1 MKSSIYVTH
10 LFILSLLV
18 TARVV
23 SAFNIGNRISDLTSS
38 KYFNKFARVNVQ
50 VGMGRG
56 NSARSQEEDLELTR
70 AVIMK
75 HIAIASVTSDITV
88 DDDDDV
94 DDEVDDAVDDAAEG
108 KTNQSMK
115 KIKSKISKVKKGM
128 KNKKPIKKI
137 ISKVKSKIKNNED

>member
-1 MKSSIYVTH
+1 MKTSIYFTR

-23 SAFNIGNRISDLTSS
+23 SAFNIGNRISDITSS
-38 KYFNKFARVNVQ
+38 KYFNKYARLNVQ

-56 NSARSQEEDLELTR
+56 DSARSQEEDLELTR

-75 HIAIASVTSDITV
+75 HIAIASDTSDIMF

-94 DDEVDDAVDDAAEG
+94 DDAVTVDDAAEG

-115 KIKSKISKVKKGM
+115 KIKSKLSKVKKGL
-128 KNKKPIKKI
+128 KNKKTIKKI

>member
-1 MKSSIYVTH
+1 MKTSIYFTR

-23 SAFNIGNRISDLTSS
+23 SAFNIGNRISDITSS
-38 KYFNKFARVNVQ
+38 KYFNKYARLNVQ

-56 NSARSQEEDLELTR
+56 DSARSQEEDLELTR

-75 HIAIASVTSDITV
+75 HIAIASDTSDIMV
-88 DDDDDV
+88 DDDDAG
-94 DDEVDDAVDDAAEG
+94 DDAVDDAAEG

-115 KIKSKISKVKKGM
+115 KIKSKLSKVKKGL

>member
-1 MKSSIYVTH
+1 MKTSIYFTR

-23 SAFNIGNRISDLTSS
+23 SAFNIGNRISDITSS
-38 KYFNKFARVNVQ
+38 KYFNKYARLNVQ

-56 NSARSQEEDLELTR
+56 DSARSQEEDLELTR

-75 HIAIASVTSDITV
+75 HIAIASDTSDIMV
-88 DDDDDV
+88 DDDDV
-94 DDEVDDAVDDAAEG
+94 GDDAVDDAAEG

-115 KIKSKISKVKKGM
+115 KIKSKLSKVKKGL

>member
-38 KYFNKFARVNVQ
+38 KYFNKYARLNVQ

-75 HIAIASVTSDITV
+75 HIAIASDTSDIMV
-88 DDDDDV
+88 DDDDDDV
-94 DDEVDDAVDDAAEG
+94 DDEVDDAVED

-115 KIKSKISKVKKGM
+115 KIKSKLSKVKKGM

>member
-10 LFILSLLV
+10 LFIILSLLV

-75 HIAIASVTSDITV
+75 HIAIASDTSDIMV
-88 DDDDDV
+88 DDDDDDV
-94 DDEVDDAVDDAAEG
+94 DDEVDDAVED

-115 KIKSKISKVKKGM
+115 KIKSKLSKVKKGM

>member
-1 MKSSIYVTH
+1 MKTSIYFTR

-23 SAFNIGNRISDLTSS
+23 SAFNIGNRISDITSS
-38 KYFNKFARVNVQ
+38 KYFNKYARLNVQ

-56 NSARSQEEDLELTR
+56 DSARSQEEDLELTR

-75 HIAIASVTSDITV
+75 HIAIASDTSDIMF

-94 DDEVDDAVDDAAEG
+94 DDAVTVDDAAEG

-115 KIKSKISKVKKGM
+115 KIKSKLSKVKKGL

>member
-23 SAFNIGNRISDLTSS
+23 SAFNIGNRISDLTPS

-75 HIAIASVTSDITV
+75 HIAIASDTSDIMV
-88 DDDDDV
+88 DDDDDDV
-94 DDEVDDAVDDAAEG
+94 DDEVDDAVED

-115 KIKSKISKVKKGM
+115 KIKSKLSKVKKGM

>member
-1 MKSSIYVTH
+1 MKTSIYFTR
-10 LFILSLLV
+10 LFIILLPV
-18 TARVV
+18 IARVV

-38 KYFNKFARVNVQ
+38 KYFNKYARLNVQ

-56 NSARSQEEDLELTR
+56 DSARSQEEDLELTR

-75 HIAIASVTSDITV
+75 HIAIASDTSDIMV
-88 DDDDDV
+88 DDDDV
-94 DDEVDDAVDDAAEG
+94 GDDAVDDAAEG

-115 KIKSKISKVKKGM
+115 KIKSKLSKVKKGM
-128 KNKKPIKKI
+128 KNKKTIKKI

>member
-75 HIAIASVTSDITV
+75 HIAIASDTSDIMV
-88 DDDDDV
+88 DDDDDDV
-94 DDEVDDAVDDAAEG
+94 DDEVDDAVED

-115 KIKSKISKVKKGM
+115 KIKSKLSKVKKGM